1 MIQNS
6 FLSTLSPSSTF
17 PLNKQ
22 TMHRWIEKRISM
34 VWTHP
39 TKTGSE
45 RSIEHNAWSWSTDF
59 FTFRQEQASVL
70 LDPGGGGLRWTLNI
84 QWCQFSEKKGMLLNK
99 IQKVTLKIISLL
111 NFFICEQLI
120 LRLNFFF
127 IWKNDFVHEKYI
139 FC

>member
-1 MIQNS
+1 M
-6 FLSTLSPSSTF
+6 STLSPSSTF

-22 TMHRWIEKRISM
+22 TMHRWIEKRIIM

-70 LDPGGGGLRWTLNI
+70 LDPGGGAKVDPEYTMMSVQR
-84 QWCQFSEKKGMLLNK
+84 EKRNLMLLKK
-99 IQKVTLKIISLL
+99 IQKVSLKIISLL

>member
-1 MIQNS
+1 M
-6 FLSTLSPSSTF
+6 STLSPSSTF

-22 TMHRWIEKRISM
+22 TMHRWIEKRIIM

-45 RSIEHNAWSWSTDF
+45 RSIEHNAWSWSTDL

-70 LDPGGGGLRWTLNI
+70 LDPGGGAKVDPEYTMMSVHR
-84 QWCQFSEKKGMLLNK
+84 EKRNLILLNK

-111 NFFICEQLI
+111 NFFICEQSI

-127 IWKNDFVHEKYI
+127 HLKERFCAWKIYFLLR
-139 FC
+139 